1 MVEPDEQTSGEDDR
15 EFFSIWWSISLTTP
29 VRLLLRLTY
38 PDAYP
43 NVLPELS
50 LDALDGTLDVQ
61 ESEELMLE
69 LTTIGEENIGMAMTF
84 TLISH
89 IRDKLSTFLQSRV
102 ERMRRE
108 AVEKERLEIEVLLS
122 L

>member
-1 MVEPDEQTSGEDDR
+1 M
-15 EFFSIWWSISLTTP
+15 
-29 VRLLLRLTY
+29 RLLLRLTY